1 MQCNHRHNQWDELQ
15 NYSLV
20 LGKFLQFSKV
30 HGRHLKLVL
39 DHFVICYLALV
50 IQRLFEYYLHQKGK
64 NYSTE
69 KIQGAIRSATITKL
83 NVDEREIFIKNKADD
98 VFSDILSP
106 LDLKD
111 IPAYSQKDKRTN
123 AYLQKNKKLLKNE
136 ASEKVRNNLAKHR
149 I

>member
-15 NYSLV
+15 NYSL
-20 LGKFLQFSKV
+20 LIRKFLQFSKV

-111 IPAYSQKDKRTN
+111 IPAYGQKDKRTN
-123 AYLQKNKKLLKNE
+123 AYLQKNKKLLKNTIIQ
-136 ASEKVRNNLAKHR
+136 LF
-149 I
+149 